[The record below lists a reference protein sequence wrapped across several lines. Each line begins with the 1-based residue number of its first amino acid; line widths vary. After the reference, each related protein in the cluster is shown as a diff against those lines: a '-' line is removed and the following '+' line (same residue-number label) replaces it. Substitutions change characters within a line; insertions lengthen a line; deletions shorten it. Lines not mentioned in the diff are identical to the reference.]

1 METNPRN
8 SFLNRTMIV
17 SKSKPRRPGLPNV
30 QPGLNSDPSPE
41 QNENDPSITLPL
53 SARTATITKNHHRK
67 ETLTISVD
75 PSQKTFMADVRN
87 AFDEIE
93 RMSALSERERFAE
106 ARNRIFHLVS
116 DKEKE
121 WMASSERYE
130 KDKVLKS
137 QINDLKIAVSN
148 RTSMKAEAFYKMCE
162 EYGIDMERVL
172 KRDANVLQKLGA
184 MGTSTVAESPMD
196 QKEFVKLTQERDQ
209 LADEVGSLESNYSN
223 LFKLYEKMRENCLQ
237 LKSTEETLRNDL
249 AEQSKKYNSLY
260 NLYIELLNS
269 ANEKLQSADEELK
282 RIEQENDK
290 KSLGIRM
297 ALKKAEIKVESLESA
312 LQVKIKENEE
322 LNKICNELLAKREV
336 ST

>member
-1 METNPRN
+1 MEPNARN
-8 SFLNRTMIV
+8 SVLNRTMIV
-17 SKSKPRRPGLPNV
+17 SKSKPRRPGLPQV
-30 QPGLNSDPSPE
+30 QSGPNSELASE
-41 QNENDPSITLPL
+41 QNENEPGLTLPL
-53 SARTATITKNHHRK
+53 SARTTTITRNHHRK
-67 ETLTISVD
+67 ETITVD
-75 PSQKTFMADVRN
+75 SSQKSFITEIRN

-93 RMSALSERERFAE
+93 RMTSLSEREKLTE

-121 WMASSERYE
+121 WMASTERYE
-130 KDKVLKS
+130 KDKALKT
-137 QINDLKIAVSN
+137 QINELKIAVSN
-148 RTSMKAEAFYKMCE
+148 RTAVKAEAFYKMCE

-172 KRDANVLQKLGA
+172 KRDVNVIQKLGA
-184 MGTSTVAESPMD
+184 MGTSSVAQSPMD
-196 QKEFVKLTQERDQ
+196 QKEFLKLTQERDQ

-237 LKSTEETLRNDL
+237 LKSADETLRNDL
-249 AEQSKKYNSLY
+249 AEQSQKYNSLY

-269 ANEKLQSADEELK
+269 ANDKLLSADEELK
-282 RIEQENDK
+282 RIEEENDK

-297 ALKKAEIKVESLESA
+297 TLKKAEIKVESLESA
-312 LQVKIKENEE
+312 LRVKIKENEE